1 MPKFLVVDDELLSRR
16 VMSTILSDYGEVVEA
31 ETGTQ
36 ALELFK
42 NSLETRDRF
51 TAITLDV
58 DLPDY
63 KGHQVLTEIRKLEQ
77 TPSPIFRFPTKVLMV
92 TSHADKETVVASIQ
106 AGCDQY
112 VIKPAT
118 PKSVLKKLQ
127 EMGVEV

>member
-1 MPKFLVVDDELLSRR
+1 MDDELLSRR
-16 VMSTILSDYGEVVEA
+16 VMSTILSDFGEVVEA

-36 ALELFK
+36 AIELFRL
-42 NSLETRDRF
+42 SLESRDRF

-58 DLPDY
+58 DLPDF

-77 TPSPIFRFPTKVLMV
+77 TSSPIFRFPTKVLMV

-112 VIKPAT
+112 VIKPAS
-118 PKSVLKKLQ
+118 PKAVLKKLQ